1 MPALSPAR
9 TRPLDGFSEPT
20 RAWFTGAFAEP
31 TPAQEQAWASIGKGD
46 NTLVVAPTGS
56 GKTLAA
62 FLWAIDKLITEP
74 PPEDPS
80 CAAGCSTSRRSR
92 RWPWTSSGTCARR

>member
-9 TRPLDGFSEPT
+9 TQPMDGFSEPT
-20 RAWFTGAFAEP
+20 RACFTAAFAKP
-31 TPAQEQAWASIGKGD
+31 TQAQVQAWAAIGNGD

-62 FLWAIDKLITEP
+62 FLWAIDKLATEIGR
-74 PPEDPS
+74 
-80 CAAGCSTSRRSR
+80 AHV
-92 RWPWTSSGTCARR
+92 